1 MDLKL
6 PPLIL
11 ASASPRRDSLL
22 RELELTFKPV
32 ISDATEVQNEQLTA
46 SELSQLNAYRKAR
59 AVSKRFPDMLVIGA
73 DTVVY
78 LDTMAY
84 GKPRSMEE
92 AGEMLSRLQ
101 GRSHQVVTGVCLV
114 HLRRHRQR
122 LFSDSTVVTFRPLN
136 DSQIHRYLEA
146 VRPFDKAGAYAIQEQ
161 GDELI
166 ESIDGSYS
174 NVVGLPLE
182 QLKLELTGFQLD

>member
-11 ASASPRRDSLL
+11 ASASPPRDSLL

>member
-11 ASASPRRDSLL
+11 ASASPRRDQLL
-22 RELELTFKPV
+22 RELELNFKPV
-32 ISDATEVQNEQLTA
+32 TSPATELKNEQLTA
-46 SELSQLNAYRKAR
+46 IELSQLNAYRKAR

-78 LDTMAY
+78 LDTTAY

-92 AGEMLSRLQ
+92 AAEMLGRLQ

-122 LFSDSTVVTFRPLN
+122 LFFDSTFVTFRPLN
-136 DSQIHRYLEA
+136 ASEIRRYLEA
-146 VRPFDKAGAYAIQEQ
+146 VEPFDKAGAYAIQEQ
-161 GDELI
+161 GDQLV
-166 ESIDGSYS
+166 ESIEGSYS

-182 QLKLELTGFQLD
+182 RLKRELAAFQLE

>member
-11 ASASPRRDSLL
+11 ASASPRRDQLL

-32 ISDATEVQNEQLTA
+32 VSDAPEVRNEQLSA

-78 LDTMAY
+78 LDTTAY

-92 AGEMLSRLQ
+92 AGDMLSRLQ

-182 QLKLELTGFQLD
+182 RLKHELAGFQLD

>member
-101 GRSHQVVTGVCLV
+101 GRSHLVVTGVCLV